1 MLLTCSIDNWRPYC
15 PGHITW
21 ARTVL
26 HISWSTVP
34 EPSSLAL
41 DVGSPGPASLWYLP
55 LAGSWAWTRR
65 GWAWTT
71 VLGLGLLP
79 PSLSFQA
86 LHLNWC
92 QQVKFIPQLNLVAS
106 CSAIDKSS
114 LVLTVLPS
122 KVPDSLK

>member
-1 MLLTCSIDNWRPYC
+1 MTGDFSASHLFHGQLVAI
-15 PGHITW
+15 
-21 ARTVL
+21 L
-26 HISWSTVP
+26 SWSRPGLELRGQSTLLKALDSGSP
-34 EPSSLAL
+34 SPSS
-41 DVGSPGPASLWYLP
+41 PRYLP
-55 LAGSWAWTRR
+55 LSGSWAWTRW

-71 VLGLGLLP
+71 ALGLCLP
-79 PSLSFQA
+79 PPPLSFQA

-122 KVPDSLK
+122 KVPESLK